1 MPEGVGET
9 QLLSSMGGWVAVWDE
24 QPVQL
29 SPPHRP
35 GAPAEPMRELP
46 VVTGRLDDDRHG

>member
-9 QLLSSMGGWVAVWDE
+9 QLLSSMGGLVAVWDE

-29 SPPHRP
+29 LPAPPTR
-35 GAPAEPMRELP
+35 GSR
-46 VVTGRLDDDRHG
+46 